1 MFFAGQVCLMH
12 TAGGKWD
19 SWDCGNSIND
29 ALITDCTQCQQVC
42 DSVTDFNLS

>member
-19 SWDCGNSIND
+19 CGNSIND
-29 ALITDCTQCQQVC
+29 ALIL
-42 DSVTDFNLS
+42 N